1 LWVEFSYLYQLL
13 FSKLNRYKNKIGG
26 TVEEFKIIVE
36 TTHCCTSNDRFA
48 IEDAVKEALEKIGI
62 EVVNIKVVW

>member
-1 LWVEFSYLYQLL
+1 
-13 FSKLNRYKNKIGG
+13 
-26 TVEEFKIIVE
+26 VEEFKIIVE